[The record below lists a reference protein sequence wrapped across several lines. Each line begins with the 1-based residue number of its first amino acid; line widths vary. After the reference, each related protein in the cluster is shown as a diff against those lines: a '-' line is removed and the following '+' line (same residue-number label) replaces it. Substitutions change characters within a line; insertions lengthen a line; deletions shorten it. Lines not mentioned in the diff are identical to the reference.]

1 MENNLIFFNLYLDSK
16 YGNLNIKMNKN
27 QDMNISLNKKKSLF
41 LKNKLKKIS
50 KKIYQNFKKN
60 NLIYPFT
67 FNIIPPFGNDNHY
80 TGTIP
85 INGKDKNLS
94 LNESCELR
102 GFKNLYIIDGSA
114 LPINSSK
121 FPTALII
128 SNAYRIG
135 KNFK

>member
-1 MENNLIFFNLYLDSK
+1 MQKK
-16 YGNLNIKMNKN
+16 YMKILK
-27 QDMNISLNKKKSLF
+27 
-41 LKNKLKKIS
+41 KNK
-50 KKIYQNFKKN
+50 
-60 NLIYPFT
+60 LIYPFN
-67 FNIIPPFGNDNHY
+67 FSIIPPFGNDSHF

-85 INGKDKNLS
+85 INGKDKYLS
-94 LNESCELR
+94 LNENCELK

-135 KNFK
+135 KNFT